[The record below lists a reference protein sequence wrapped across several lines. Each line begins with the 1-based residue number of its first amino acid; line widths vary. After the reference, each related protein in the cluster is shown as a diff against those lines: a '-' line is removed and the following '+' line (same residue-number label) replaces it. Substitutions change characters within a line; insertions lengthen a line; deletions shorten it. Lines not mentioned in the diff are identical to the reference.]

1 MKIKRI
7 KWKKIIF
14 LLIFLIFITG
24 FSISIF
30 NIVKWVLD
38 NNNTDEQM
46 SKIYNNIDIKEIID
60 NENTELIGEETS
72 KNDPYWDYIKL
83 NLIDVDFK
91 ELKSINPSTIG
102 WITVNGTNINYPVV
116 QARDNKYYLTHS
128 FDKSYN
134 KAGWIFMDYRNDI
147 KTINK
152 NTIIYGHSR
161 LDKTMFGTLKNIV
174 KNNWY
179 KNTDNYI
186 IKMSTE
192 YYNTLWQVFS
202 VYIINTTNDY
212 IKVSF
217 KDNNEFKN
225 FTQML
230 KERSIYNF
238 NTNISEE
245 DKILTLSTCYNN
257 NKKVVMHAK
266 LIKINKNT
274 YTN

>member
-38 NNNTDEQM
+38 NN
-46 SKIYNNIDIKEIID
+46 
-60 NENTELIGEETS
+60 NTELIGEETS

-266 LIKINKNT
+266 LIKINKK
-274 YTN
+274 